1 VSRTGPALQ
10 GRSGPHGAAELL
22 RTLLDAK
29 EVGTLATAGPRGL
42 VTTLIDGGE
51 TIARAEHGAPP
62 GSDVADVAFAFHDH
76 ALPSGARHGVPE
88 LPSRFQGATDPHL
101 RAIPQLPARF
111 ACSAHLAHLPAWLAT
126 LEAEAADGLLTLD
139 EDGDAAVALLAEGRI
154 RAAIG
159 ERRPRSGAAAD
170 DAPLPVHNGD
180 ALRLLLRHGG
190 ATPGG
195 TDATTDPPDAPT
207 LQFAPLPPSWRGAF
221 AGLLLGR
228 EGDAP
233 HGVRLTAREATL
245 LEGGVPILRVGGG
258 GSAAARFQAHPN
270 PTALPPLPLPDDPPD
285 LETRRYHLTLR
296 GRDAL
301 DPMTD
306 LAMSFESDY
315 GPSGKELLRTLQRG
329 LDVGGCADAL
339 GVGLDQ
345 LAPWLRRLEAD
356 GLIRTER

>member
-1 VSRTGPALQ
+1 MSRTGPPLQ

-29 EVGTLATAGPRGL
+29 EAGTLAFAGPHGL
-42 VTTLIDGGE
+42 TTTLIDGGE
-51 TIARAEHGAPP
+51 TVARAEHGAPP
-62 GSDVADVAFAFHDH
+62 ASDVPDVAFAFHDH

-88 LPSRFQGATDPHL
+88 LPSRFPGATDAHL
-101 RAIPQLPARF
+101 RALPHLPHRMAAR
-111 ACSAHLAHLPAWLAT
+111 AALAHLPTWLAA
-126 LEAEAADGLLTLD
+126 LETEAADGLLTLD
-139 EDGDAAVALLAEGRI
+139 EDGDAAAALVVEGRI
-154 RAAIG
+154 RAAVG
-159 ERRPRSGAAAD
+159 ERRPRSGAAPD
-170 DAPLPVHNGD
+170 DAPLPVRNGD
-180 ALRLLLRHGG
+180 ALRLLQRHAGGG
-190 ATPGG
+190 AAAAPTPGAG
-195 TDATTDPPDAPT
+195 DRPT
-207 LQFAPLPPSWRGAF
+207 LQFAPLPPSWRAAF

-233 HGVRLTAREATL
+233 HGVRITAREATL
-245 LEGGVPILRVGGG
+245 LEGGVPVLRVGGG
-258 GSAAARFQAHPN
+258 GSAAARYQAHPN
-270 PTALPPLPLPDDPPD
+270 PAALPSLPLPDDPPD

-306 LAMSFESDY
+306 LAMSFDGDY

-356 GLIRTER
+356 GLIRSER